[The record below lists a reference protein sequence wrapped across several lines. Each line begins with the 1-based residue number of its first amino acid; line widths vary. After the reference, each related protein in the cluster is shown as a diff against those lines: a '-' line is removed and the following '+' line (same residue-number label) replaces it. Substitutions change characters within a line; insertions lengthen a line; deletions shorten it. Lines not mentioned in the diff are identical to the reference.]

1 MNIQKSL
8 LLFTFLLCTSFFSFA
23 QKRTTKTLDV
33 NEYETSLKE
42 IKNVQLID
50 VRTPEE
56 YSSGH
61 LTDAQNVNYY
71 DTDFREQLNLLDK
84 SKPTFIYCK
93 SGSRSASAMET
104 MEELGFTELYNLKGG
119 IMAWQSASKAL
130 EGEANMDMSMQTR
143 GISEAKFKEMINA
156 NVPVIVD
163 FSAKWC
169 GPCKVLKPR
178 LQALEQ
184 KYGNGIKVIYI
195 DVDENKTLADAM
207 NIKSIPALYFYKK
220 GKLHSTFIG
229 LMSKKGLVNKIKAL
243 K

>member
-1 MNIQKSL
+1 MKIQKSL
-8 LLFTFLLCTSFFSFA
+8 LLFTILLCATIFSFA
-23 QKRTTKTLDV
+23 QKKTAKTLDI
-33 NEYETSLKE
+33 NEYESSLKAT
-42 IKNVQLID
+42 KNVQLID

-71 DTDFREQLNLLDK
+71 DTDFRDQLNLLDK
-84 SKPTFIYCK
+84 SKPSFIYCK
-93 SGSRSASAMET
+93 SGSRSASAMEI
-104 MEELGFTELYNLKGG
+104 MEEVGFKEIYNLKGG
-119 IMAWQSASKAL
+119 IMAWQAASKPL

-143 GISEAKFKEMINA
+143 GISEAKFKEMIVA

-169 GPCKVLKPR
+169 GPCKILKPR
-178 LQALEQ
+178 LQDLEQ
-184 KYGNGIKVIYI
+184 KYGENIKVIYI

-207 NIKSIPALYFYKK
+207 NIRSIPAIYFYKK
-220 GKLHSTFIG
+220 GKLHSKSVD
-229 LMSKKGLVNKIKAL
+229 LMSKKALVGKIKAL

>member
-8 LLFTFLLCTSFFSFA
+8 LLFTLLLCTSIFSFA
-23 QKRTTKTLDV
+23 QKTNTNTLNV
-33 NEYETSLKE
+33 NEYETLLKAA
-42 IKNVQLID
+42 KNVQLID

-71 DTDFREQLNLLDK
+71 DTDFRDQLNLLDK

-104 MEELGFTELYNLKGG
+104 MEELGFKEIYNLKGG
-119 IMAWQSASKAL
+119 IMAWQASSKAL

-143 GISEAKFKEMINA
+143 GISEAKFKEMIVA

-169 GPCKVLKPR
+169 GPCKILKPR
-178 LQALEQ
+178 LQELEQ
-184 KYGNGIKVIYI
+184 RFGDEIKIIYI

-207 NIKSIPALYFYKK
+207 NIRSIPALYFYKN
-220 GKLHSTFIG
+220 GKLHSSFIG
-229 LMSKKGLVNKIKAL
+229 LMSKNSLLRKIKTL

>member
-1 MNIQKSL
+1 MKIQKSL
-8 LLFTFLLCTSFFSFA
+8 LLFTILLCTTFFSFA

-33 NEYETSLKE
+33 NEYETSLTAT
-42 IKNVQLID
+42 KNMQLID

-71 DTDFREQLNLLDK
+71 DTDFRDQLNLLDK

-104 MEELGFTELYNLKGG
+104 MEELGFKEIYNLKGG
-119 IMAWQSASKAL
+119 IMAWQASSKAL

-143 GISEAKFKEMINA
+143 GISEAKFKDMIVA

-169 GPCKVLKPR
+169 GPCKILKPR
-178 LQALEQ
+178 LQELEQ
-184 KYGNGIKVIYI
+184 RFGDEIKIIYI

-207 NIKSIPALYFYKK
+207 NIRSIPALYFYKN
-220 GKLHSTFIG
+220 GKLHSSFIG
-229 LMSKKGLVNKIKAL
+229 LMSKKALLKKIKTL